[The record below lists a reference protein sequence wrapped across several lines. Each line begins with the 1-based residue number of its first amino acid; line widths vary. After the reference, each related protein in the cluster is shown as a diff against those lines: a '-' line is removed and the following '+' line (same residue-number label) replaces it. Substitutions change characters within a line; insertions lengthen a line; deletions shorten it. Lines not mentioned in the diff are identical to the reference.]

1 MPPGDELAG
10 LFFVWLKPLPNRVV
24 VYIDAENA
32 RMGARDAF
40 HPVGAS
46 FISGQFEPLAM
57 GELLVERS
65 PAGYQRELKQ
75 VRMYTGRPDATKHPK
90 NYGAHMS
97 QCAAWESAGVH
108 VAWRP
113 LRYPPDFPASKP
125 QEKGIDVQLAVDLV
139 THAVSR
145 YFDVAIVV
153 STDTDLRP
161 ALEWVALRTSPG
173 PRVELAA
180 WKSPTSNRRI
190 HVEAPRRIWCH
201 WLDLDDY
208 KAVRDP
214 TDYTRAQRP

>member
-1 MPPGDELAG
+1 
-10 LFFVWLKPLPNRVV
+10 
-24 VYIDAENA
+24 
-32 RMGARDAF
+32 MGARNAF
-40 HPVGAS
+40 FPDGTH
-46 FISGQFEPLAM
+46 FTDGQFDPLAI
-57 GELLVERS
+57 GDLLVQRA
-65 PAGYQRELKQ
+65 PGGFDRELMQ
-75 VRMYTGRPDATKHPK
+75 TRMYLGRPDARKHPK
-90 NYGAHMS
+90 NYRAHMS
-97 QCAAWESAGVH
+97 QCAAWESAGVY

-145 YFDVAIVV
+145 YFDIAIVV

-161 ALEWVALRTSPG
+161 ALEWIALRTSPG

-208 KAVRDP
+208 KAVSDP
-214 TDYTRAQRP
+214 TDYTRVGRP

>member
-1 MPPGDELAG
+1 MPD
-10 LFFVWLKPLPNRVV
+10 RVV
-24 VYIDAENA
+24 VSVDAENT

-40 HPVGAS
+40 FPDGTH
-46 FISGQFEPLAM
+46 FTDGQFDPLAI
-57 GELLVERS
+57 GDLLVQRA
-65 PAGYQRELKQ
+65 PGGFDRELMQ
-75 VRMYTGRPDATKHPK
+75 VRMYLGRPDARKHPK
-90 NYGAHMS
+90 NYRAHMS
-97 QCAAWESAGVH
+97 QCAACESAGVH

-145 YFDVAIVV
+145 YFDIAIVV

-214 TDYTRAQRP
+214 TDYTRAHRS